1 VIWITK
7 KLSMYVFKKFPDG
20 KLIGGKG
27 ASVRRIMTA
36 TVAITGPAGKSVK
49 RRAGRCPITK
59 HSSRPGINKEGRDVE
74 LATSLPL
81 NIAALA

>member
-27 ASVRRIMTA
+27 ASVRPIMTA
-36 TVAITGPAGKSVK
+36 TVAITGPAGKSLK
-49 RRAGRCPITK
+49 LRAGRAMSNHKTLFSTR
-59 HSSRPGINKEGRDVE
+59 HQQRRERRGTG
-74 LATSLPL
+74 
-81 NIAALA
+81 

>member
-7 KLSMYVFKKFPDG
+7 KLSMYVFKKFRHG

-27 ASVRRIMTA
+27 VSVRRIITA
-36 TVAITGPAGKSVK
+36 TVAITRPASGV
-49 RRAGRCPITK
+49 RDVRCPIPK
-59 HSSRPGINKEGRDVE
+59 HSSLAGINKEERDVE